1 MGSYRR
7 HDGGAHGDAA
17 GLSQLAHGVHLD
29 EGDALPH
36 RLLHQRLEEPGVG
49 VLGHVDPFRTSVLQ
63 GPAGLFGSHDP
74 GTRFQFFEHFGAP
87 PLPRRRGR
95 FIG

>member
-36 RLLHQRLEEPGVG
+36 RLLHQRLEELYSEAY
-49 VLGHVDPFRTSVLQ
+49 LGSASL
-63 GPAGLFGSHDP
+63 AM
-74 GTRFQFFEHFGAP
+74 
-87 PLPRRRGR
+87 
-95 FIG
+95 